1 MMKLLHVVRP
11 HIVVGG
17 FLGYVAG
24 VLYGLNM
31 GGAIDWVG
39 FIVGYLIVLFMDLST
54 HFNNDYFDVEAD
66 KHAQFKPFGN
76 KNIFL
81 EHPELMKPSLY
92 ASIASTTISLALA
105 ALMLSISSWQLLAT
119 TALFNVLGW
128 LYSAPPAK
136 LSSRRLGE
144 ATIAVGTGFCVPA
157 VGYIAATGGLTELF
171 TPFMIPLLLYG
182 FILSLCLQIPDY
194 EVDQKMGKHT
204 IVGLIGRKNTY
215 FLVVLT
221 SIVSSVVYFMFF
233 DGWIKW
239 ITVVPLVTSTLGLTL
254 SESREDAKKYTKLNI
269 SSLFVF
275 LIGLNI
281 ILYLVLVK

>member
-1 MMKLLHVVRP
+1 MKLLHVVRP

-31 GGAIDWVG
+31 GGATDWTG

-81 EHPELMKPSLY
+81 EHPELMNPSLY

-128 LYSAPPAK
+128 FYSAPPVK

-144 ATIAVGTGFCVPA
+144 ATIALGTGFCVPA
-157 VGYIAATGGLTELF
+157 VGYIVTMGMLTGVFL
-171 TPFMIPLLLYG
+171 PFMVPLVLYG
-182 FILSLCLQIPDY
+182 FVLSLCLQIPDY
-194 EVDQKMGKHT
+194 EVDREMGKNT
-204 IVGLIGRKNTY
+204 IVGLIGRKKTY
-215 FLVVLT
+215 LLVSALCL
-221 SIVSSVVYFMFF
+221 VSSVFCLVFF
-233 DGWIKW
+233 NLKFG
-239 ITVVPLVTSTLGLTL
+239 VLSLLPLLSSLWGLRL
-254 SESREDAKKYTKLNI
+254 SNDHDDAKNYTKQVI
-269 SSLFVF
+269 ITLFIY
-275 LIGLNI
+275 LIGLDVI
-281 ILYLVLVK
+281 LLLYLV